1 MDISL
6 DYINKVIARN
16 NANTGAGAQAPAS
29 FGNYTGFEGDAP
41 TVARMQ
47 ENQVQAAIASASAR
61 WAAYQQAV
69 QQHQA
74 DMQQIRQRDN
84 LKTQERGG
92 SKAKQYDAVQ
102 EYLRDNPAAEKLWT
116 AEHTPAPN
124 PQAAAGRK
132 KQAEELRKGMT
143 GAELS
148 AYEQAEKTAKGYGK
162 LYGGARRLQDM
173 TAGALKQAGSSALA
187 FMEGMAAGDEE
198 NKRAQWEMRQA
209 VDNGTVFTAPDEN
222 GNSVVSDAYK
232 QALKEFEDT
241 KDNEVIIDESFSPA
255 LKATRKAA
263 EQISR
268 GGAGLS
274 ATAKKA
280 YEVGTS
286 MVQNAPSMAVGL
298 IPGIGP
304 AVGLGMMGLSAA
316 GGRMDELSQ
325 QGVGNREAFARGAVS
340 GAIEI
345 ATEKLPMDTWTEI
358 ITKGGETALRN
369 IAKQA
374 FGEATEE
381 GAGYVMNAISDLAF
395 RYGTGKQKF
404 SYADLVN
411 TIKENYSLQELADS
425 ALMGGLSGAG
435 FGAIGT
441 GINRA
446 FGLGS
451 NTNVQ
456 QNENVETTQ
465 NEQTAVQENGTAQL
479 EDETPQQTAEAE
491 KTMQAR
497 RAAAEQLAPLTGLTP
512 EQLLNTAQM
521 ENAQATQNTVQSEQ
535 QAVESATTGT
545 QETVQNTLADK
556 TQLIQQR
563 NVQAVTAWADSNA
576 DFSPEMK
583 RLVKENYAPGAN
595 AGLYTTAMQ
604 NYYDAGRTGSITY
617 EQAQQMNESRAA
629 AVSNEPLLRAAYEAG
644 RKQAVNVTDPAG
656 TGAVSGRVQYEEGAT
671 KGAVLDDGI
680 LQAVAD
686 KLGVDIKVVHQLA
699 DTNGTEA
706 NGSFAAGLSQI
717 VLGENS
723 SNAYQ
728 TLVHELTHYIGSYAP
743 EQMSDLRNAALRFYA
758 EQSGVVRSTLRQYEA
773 SYGNYTLGADEAARD
788 VLSGVMSTE
797 DGARSFL
804 EYITQSDAYTTA
816 QKRGILQT
824 MRDVLE
830 TLVQKLRDLLVGG
843 DATETAGKARQI
855 AEQADMLEQRQA
867 MIDQYMGALE
877 DARQNARVKA
887 ENRLQSSAEAQQTE
901 TAPAA
906 SRGGEK
912 YSYAGTEAAQ
922 ADYDDLHRA
931 QQMELDGED
940 AEAIRKETGWFRGAD
955 YKWRFEIDDSQTV
968 WHREGDYGLQL
979 RDAAYREYKSLMNQ
993 MLYGTLTDEQT
1004 KRLQQLDKEYKGA
1017 ANSRWKVLG
1026 DYLEAPELYKQY
1038 PDLQTLP
1045 VSFED
1050 LGKGVNGTMSRLDG
1064 LLLSDR
1070 LRNADSDYLKRTVLH
1085 EVQHWIQTEEGFAG
1099 GANPKY
1105 WAKRL
1110 QQDPHI
1116 ETKGVRDARGKMQA
1130 LEEHYPGIAEY
1141 ANEYGHYES
1150 DEQLAAL
1157 LERAKKDGISE
1168 EALDD
1173 YYMAQWDAERGN
1185 NTDSRTPTQLYY
1197 DTAGEQEARDT
1208 AKRMRYTAEE
1218 RQTNKPFTGN
1228 SDTVFADQKVD
1239 AYSIDPDF
1247 DHKIT
1252 EWDAEGRNAS
1262 EVFTL
1267 GTTSDALKS
1276 IGVQDKS
1283 IVMVS
1288 DKIRRI
1294 MREHPEMTL
1303 DMIRQIPH
1311 MLEEPALVLESS
1323 GGSMIGKTTQ
1333 NSRIVVIGTVT
1344 DTKGNPVLSV
1354 LDLQPSTGKD
1364 IQLGLQDFNKVSS
1377 AYAKTTKPKAMLEK
1391 SNVLYVSEDTKKAD
1405 AALNSF
1411 SFQFATSEL
1420 NRTGSIGS
1428 IAYDNGKVNIKGV
1441 PFNELLKK
1449 SSVDTVE
1456 DLAARKRALKAA
1468 KNAYE
1473 NSEEVRQLKAARE
1486 NAKRMYGLFG
1496 GGLRTWEAQHPEW
1509 GDYVAKRKDYN
1520 RQLSALDARTAEIN
1534 EQGKADLQA
1543 RQDAQWA
1550 EKQAQQKAYD
1560 AKVQESGLSMA
1571 DYHRQEAVK
1580 HYGTTEN
1587 FEAAAYLLP
1596 DGQMLDFTEGNAG
1609 EQRGADHR
1617 NIQTIFGPAELGQNA
1632 TQADY
1637 LNRFIE
1643 EGNIRLMPEG
1653 PGVDMSTAA
1662 KPTKAQLA
1670 KISEMA
1676 ETLGRSKGNFSLDI
1690 TGENGKQAA
1699 GKTYEG
1705 RIRGAKVV
1713 RDIETY
1719 FETGK
1724 LPEQSELNKFRYSAD
1739 TAQSD
1744 SDAYEGRAWQEKTAS
1759 ELDKLR
1765 KKRTK
1770 IDSQIK
1776 TLQEEMRISGGH
1788 TVAEADVQRAAKR
1801 FISENASQYNADL
1814 FARELQQTFDSMSRS
1829 KNLNVRE
1836 AMSTLTDLAKG
1847 VLEQSVKMN
1856 YDLREEYAPVREAVK
1871 GMEWTVRENS
1881 PAYDELVNR
1890 FGDGS
1895 NGKKWGNV
1903 RKALFGTLNVK
1914 RVSADGP
1921 AGTFDTNFEL
1931 LAKQFPGEF
1940 AADGD
1945 IVTNVERL
1953 MQIKEAS
1960 KPYYENIYGNDLDE
1974 AASFAAQDLYDA
1986 YIKAQPVNEL
1996 NREQVQRLRELSR
2009 TYERT
2014 RAEAMAAQKAAF
2026 DAKIAD
2032 MKQESRENFNERMQ
2046 GIYDKYTAAQKAGNE
2061 ALAEKYLRQME
2072 QGYATRAAAERSAAL
2087 EMRWKTKNDSAERIK
2102 ARDSVQ
2108 KSVKELHRWLTQP
2121 TADQHVQ
2128 TRMQKTVLNLLNSID
2143 VNNSVEGTKSAARWQ
2158 EVMKDVQLMAKDA
2171 LAADGGLSDT
2181 DAYADFDPDLP
2192 EAINELM
2199 QGNDHARIVDFDVKQ
2214 MRQLSDI
2221 LTSMKTSI
2229 RNANKMMS
2237 DAQGATVEEICRSSA
2252 IEMDDERNVLL
2263 RERSRLVRNLM
2274 GTRTGDAVNGLLNY
2288 DMMDARRYFKHLG
2301 DTALEKV
2308 YKPIRDGFDR
2318 RVWLLKS
2325 AQEQFEQI
2333 RGDTDITKWTGSKAE
2348 KHHFTLENGQQID
2361 MTVGQMMELY
2371 NLSQREQAHDH
2382 LMVGGFT
2389 LVDENGKKTSTRV
2402 RNLTPTDLASITGA
2416 LTNEQVKMAKVM
2428 SDYLSAKNG
2437 PAGWGNEVTQKQYG
2451 LDKFNEK
2458 HYWPIRSDGNQTRTN
2473 DASVGGNAGLWAIK
2487 NQGFTKNLTK
2497 FANNSIL
2504 MGDAFDTWSN
2514 HIANMATYN
2523 AWAIPL
2529 SDAMKWYNWHDGV
2542 NVSTKEQIEGI
2553 GGSRGKA
2560 YFTTLMQDINGM
2572 SAAPSSTGYASLTK
2586 SLTRNWKVA
2595 KVGSNLRVAIQ
2606 QPTAYLRAAAVIN
2619 QKYLAQAVAYDVGH
2633 LKQGIDR
2640 AENNCAIALWKSWG
2654 YFETNIGQTMKSMLT
2669 GQSDALDKVREI
2681 STLGAEWGDK
2691 ITWGTLWNACEL
2703 EAQDKYGFKPG
2714 SEESLKYCGDRLSEI
2729 VDKTQVV
2736 DSVLHRSQIMRNKD
2750 MLTQMA
2756 TNFFAEPTKT
2766 YNMVEDAFLDM
2777 VHGKEGAK
2785 KNFGRVVATYFAA
2798 AAGTALAASLIDA
2811 LRVKDDDKDK
2821 NYWERYKEALYE
2833 NFVDNVNL
2841 INNIP
2846 FVKDIQSMLDGYDAT
2861 RTDLESVSDIIDAV
2875 KAWQKYLTGKSKTTP
2890 YKLLYKTA
2898 NAVSGITGIP
2908 VGTAVREAKS
2918 AYDLFTGLMDPL
2930 RIDRQLGR
2938 AADDYTYTDLYNQVK
2953 AAGGDTNEMKA
2964 LFNGESYADM
2974 LGSGKA
2980 ANVDKW
2986 LNDLAKNTAT
2996 VDDAGKMQ
3004 DNTSVLA
3011 KHIDN
3016 EISYKDADGND
3027 RKAKLKGTEYVTYA
3041 KTVQQSTVNLIDE
3054 YIHGTGKTAS
3064 AEQQAAF
3071 VKRAREYAVE
3081 TAREQIILGYKP
3093 DSWVQAVQNVS
3104 GGKNIAA
3111 VIVAREAASG
3121 AKSDLDKDGNAISGS
3136 KAANGVKALQD
3147 LGYDAATAQV
3157 LYNQLTGAEDNR
3169 YMKLYSSVKSNSTK
3183 VHKLAALY
3191 GTAGEDTTYAGML
3204 QNRNAQKVDNYLL
3217 ELSKTQGKDVLPDR
3231 MSADFKAG
3239 DKDVILSGEQ
3249 YIDYAEQRT
3258 KTAYTLTDALLPNAA
3273 KYTKEQQAKI
3283 VANIEEYATQTAKA
3297 QVSGYEP
3304 YSWIRTVEE
3313 RGATDEER
3321 YAYITAKTLISL
3333 AKGTKDANGKT
3344 ISGSKKAAA
3353 ISSLKQAGYNDAM
3366 AKELYKLFG

>member
-29 FGNYTGFEGDAP
+29 FGKYEGFVGDAP

-47 ENQVQAAIASASAR
+47 DNQMRAAIANAPAR
-61 WAAYQQAV
+61 REAYQQAV
-69 QQHQA
+69 QKHRE
-74 DMQQIRQRDN
+74 DMQQIRQRNN
-84 LKTQERGG
+84 LKTQEKSG

-148 AYEQAEKTAKGYGK
+148 AYEQAEKTAKEYGK

-187 FMEGMAAGDEE
+187 FMEGMAAGDED

-274 ATAKKA
+274 APAKKA

-411 TIKENYSLQELADS
+411 TIKENYSLQELADN

-563 NVQAVTAWADSNA
+563 NVQAVTAWADGNA

-877 DARQNARVKA
+877 DARQNARGKA
-887 ENRLQSSAEAQQTE
+887 ESRLQSSAEAQQTE

-906 SRGGEK
+906 SRGGERYSIETDDKGRK
-912 YSYAGTEAAQ
+912 YVQQDREVLQGDDPAEWGKQLYDYINHTIRQGNDIVVQAEDGTPLTISKKTAWKMSDRHVAKITSNNTEYMSNEAYKAKLNAAGHIDEIAAVSKGGNTAADTKTHGFAKDGFEYRTAYYKDTAGNLYRLTVSVGKNGEVNTVYNIGRMTQKKTARILGATKARTANEQSLSRTVNASIAQRAENINTEGETQKKNPQVFGATKAQTAETQSPSAEFNNSIAQRAENIKSYAGDT
-922 ADYDDLHRA
+922 A
-931 QQMELDGED
+931 QQ
-940 AEAIRKETGWFRGAD
+940 
-955 YKWRFEIDDSQTV
+955 V
-968 WHREGDYGLQL
+968 
-979 RDAAYREYKSLMNQ
+979 
-993 MLYGTLTDEQT
+993 GT
-1004 KRLQQLDKEYKGA
+1004 
-1017 ANSRWKVLG
+1017 
-1026 DYLEAPELYKQY
+1026 
-1038 PDLQTLP
+1038 
-1045 VSFED
+1045 
-1050 LGKGVNGTMSRLDG
+1050 
-1064 LLLSDR
+1064 
-1070 LRNADSDYLKRTVLH
+1070 
-1085 EVQHWIQTEEGFAG
+1085 
-1099 GANPKY
+1099 
-1105 WAKRL
+1105 
-1110 QQDPHI
+1110 
-1116 ETKGVRDARGKMQA
+1116 
-1130 LEEHYPGIAEY
+1130 
-1141 ANEYGHYES
+1141 
-1150 DEQLAAL
+1150 
-1157 LERAKKDGISE
+1157 
-1168 EALDD
+1168 
-1173 YYMAQWDAERGN
+1173 
-1185 NTDSRTPTQLYY
+1185 
-1197 DTAGEQEARDT
+1197 
-1208 AKRMRYTAEE
+1208 
-1218 RQTNKPFTGN
+1218 
-1228 SDTVFADQKVD
+1228 DTVR
-1239 AYSIDPDF
+1239 YSIDPDF
-1247 DHKIT
+1247 DRKIT
-1252 EWDAEGRNAS
+1252 EWDKEGRNAS

-1267 GTTSDALKS
+1267 GTTGDALKS

-1428 IAYDNGKVNIKGV
+1428 IAYDDGKVNIKGV

-1456 DLAARKRALKAA
+1456 DLAARKRALKAE

-1486 NAKRMYGLFG
+1486 NAKQMYGLFG

-1520 RQLSALDARTAEIN
+1520 RQLSALDTRSAEIN
-1534 EQGKADLQA
+1534 EQGKADLQT

-1550 EKQAQQKAYD
+1550 EKQAQQKVYD
-1560 AKVQESGLSMA
+1560 AKVQQSGLSTA
-1571 DYHRQEAVK
+1571 DYHRQEAIK

-1596 DGQMLDFTEGNAG
+1596 DGKMLDFTEGNAG

-1632 TQADY
+1632 VQADY
-1637 LNRFIE
+1637 LNRFME
-1643 EGNIRLMPEG
+1643 EGNIRLMPES
-1653 PGVDMSTAA
+1653 PGVDLSAAA
-1662 KPTKAQLA
+1662 KPTKAQFA
-1670 KISEMA
+1670 RIAEMA
-1676 ETLGRSKGNFSLDI
+1676 ETLGRSEGNFSLDI
-1690 TGENGKQAA
+1690 TDENGKQAA

-1705 RIRGAKVV
+1705 RIRGAEVV
-1713 RDIETY
+1713 RDIESY

-1724 LPEQSELNKFRYSAD
+1724 LPEQSELNKYRYSAD

-1801 FISENASQYNADL
+1801 FISENGSQYNEDL

-1881 PAYDELVNR
+1881 PAYGELVNR

-1945 IVTNVERL
+1945 IVANVERL

-1996 NREQVQRLRELSR
+1996 NREQAQRLRELSR

-2087 EMRWKTKNDSAERIK
+2087 EMRWKTKNDNAERIK

-2348 KHHFTLENGQQID
+2348 KHRFTLENGQQID

-2416 LTNEQVKMAKVM
+2416 LTNEQVKMAKAM

-2458 HYWPIRSDGNQTRTN
+2458 HYWPIKSDGNQTRTN

-2514 HIANMATYN
+2514 HVANMATYN

-2669 GQSDALDKVREI
+2669 GQSDTLDKVREI

-2736 DSVLHRSQIMRNKD
+2736 DSVLHRSQIMRSKD

-2821 NYWERYKEALYE
+2821 DYWERYKEALYE

-2875 KAWQKYLTGKSKTTP
+2875 KAWQKYLTGQSKTTP

-2964 LFNGESYADM
+2964 LFNGESYTDM
-2974 LGSGKA
+2974 LGSDKA

-2986 LNDLAKNTAT
+2986 LNALAKNTAT
-2996 VDDAGKMQ
+2996 VDDVGKMQ
-3004 DNTSVLA
+3004 NNTSVLA

-3027 RKAKLKGTEYVTYA
+3027 RKAKLKGPEYVTYA

-3054 YIHGTGKTAS
+3054 YIHGTGKTSS

-3111 VIVAREAASG
+3111 IIVAREAASG

-3239 DKDVILSGEQ
+3239 DKDVILSGKQ

-3353 ISSLKQAGYNDAM
+3353 INSLKLAGYNDAM